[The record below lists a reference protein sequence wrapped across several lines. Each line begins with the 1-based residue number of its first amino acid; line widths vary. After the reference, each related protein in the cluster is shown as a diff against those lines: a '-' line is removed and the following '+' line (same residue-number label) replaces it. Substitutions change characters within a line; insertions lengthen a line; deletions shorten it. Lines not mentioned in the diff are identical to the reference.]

1 LKDRKLTQTKI
12 ASTRL
17 LIAITFLLVANG
29 AFALQPAELVGRWTV
44 TWSKNQTQNLISL
57 SNEKGQLSGNYTSD
71 DGTVCDVFG
80 KLSEKGARLLL
91 QIKCGKWNEEL
102 KGTVSSDGGSVA
114 GFYIYHYQWSINDLD
129 SFYIPPRSARGQ
141 FAMSKNREP

>member
-1 LKDRKLTQTKI
+1 MAHI
-12 ASTRL
+12 RL

-44 TWSKNQTQNLISL
+44 TWSKNQTQNSISL
-57 SNEKGQLSGNYTSD
+57 SCEKGQLSGSYTSD

-102 KGTVSSDGGSVA
+102 KGTVSSDGGSVT
-114 GFYIYHYQWSINDLD
+114 GVYIYHYQWATNDLD
-129 SFYIPPRSARGQ
+129 RFYIPPWSARGR
-141 FAMSKNREP
+141 FAMSKYHTP